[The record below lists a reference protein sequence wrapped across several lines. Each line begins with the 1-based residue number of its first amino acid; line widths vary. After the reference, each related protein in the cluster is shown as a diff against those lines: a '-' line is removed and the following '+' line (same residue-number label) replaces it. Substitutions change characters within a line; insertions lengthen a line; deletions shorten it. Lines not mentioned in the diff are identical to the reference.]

1 MIWIFYLPGFIY
13 LCKNVTMDWLKYYL
27 IISFLFCSE
36 LFAQNNAN
44 PVSVLKNEIE
54 LLKKDPCLKNASWG
68 LYVVE
73 NETGNQVCAYNS
85 DLVLEP
91 ASVMKIVTTGAA
103 LSLLGPSFVFE
114 TKLEYTGHI
123 DTSGNL
129 KGNLYITGSG
139 DPTPGSKRMG
149 PTIGMDSIFSGFYL
163 AMKQN
168 NIRHINGF
176 IVADASAFE
185 ENPAAGSWLWED
197 IGNYYASGAYGLN
210 INENYY
216 RLYFDAGGKTGS
228 PATLVKMEP
237 YIGEITFINNVR
249 TGAAGSGDNV
259 IIYGQPYTDLRMMD
273 GTVPFGKKNFDVDG
287 AIPDPPAYFAEQF
300 SGYLYNKG
308 ITADSSVTTTRIM
321 KWLDKPDT
329 AIRLPITRH
338 LSPNLN
344 EIIRHTNLKSINLF
358 AEAILKAIGKI
369 KKGEGSEKAGIEV
382 VKNFW
387 AAKKVDLK
395 GFVME
400 DACGLSR
407 KNKISAG
414 QLCEMLRVIRW
425 EKSYDSFRQSL
436 PVAGKSGGM
445 AGMLNNTFAENNL
458 TAKTGNMDRI
468 KSYAGYVTN
477 KAGKEL
483 SFAVIFNNYTCTNA
497 ELKQKSEKLL
507 LLISLTQ

>member
-1 MIWIFYLPGFIY
+1 
-13 LCKNVTMDWLKYYL
+13 
-27 IISFLFCSE
+27 
-36 LFAQNNAN
+36 
-44 PVSVLKNEIE
+44 
-54 LLKKDPCLKNASWG
+54 
-68 LYVVE
+68 
-73 NETGNQVCAYNS
+73 
-85 DLVLEP
+85 
-91 ASVMKIVTTGAA
+91 
-103 LSLLGPSFVFE
+103 
-114 TKLEYTGHI
+114 
-123 DTSGNL
+123 
-129 KGNLYITGSG
+129 
-139 DPTPGSKRMG
+139 
-149 PTIGMDSIFSGFYL
+149 
-163 AMKQN
+163 
-168 NIRHINGF
+168 
-176 IVADASAFE
+176 
-185 ENPAAGSWLWED
+185 
-197 IGNYYASGAYGLN
+197 
-210 INENYY
+210 
-216 RLYFDAGGKTGS
+216 
-228 PATLVKMEP
+228 
-237 YIGEITFINNVR
+237 
-249 TGAAGSGDNV
+249 
-259 IIYGQPYTDLRMMD
+259 
-273 GTVPFGKKNFDVDG
+273 
-287 AIPDPPAYFAEQF
+287 
-300 SGYLYNKG
+300 
-308 ITADSSVTTTRIM
+308 M